1 MIRSI
6 YMNHTPAIK
15 KTFFMF
21 VLVAALIFNFS
32 AETVSASADGR
43 GKDSFPEDHLPE
55 DGAYLIINTE
65 SGLYLTA
72 GRDYYLRTSFSLSD
86 YSENKHQI
94 FTLTRQPDLT
104 YSVISSLDT
113 GFVAISRDWKSVP
126 NSLTINTKESVD
138 ARFQIVMTGDG
149 EYTISC
155 MAPDAADLVLS
166 GNRTRVEWE
175 GFDGRVSSSW
185 KLEKVSAM
193 TIELEPSKISMAAGQ
208 KKLVTPK
215 VFPAGNETEISFF
228 SSDSSVAVVNGNGLI
243 TAERNGSTV
252 ITAVLG
258 DLSATCEVEVSG
270 ITASTFYSQH
280 NISTGGWD
288 GVSLTNIRFSGK
300 LFAVEGF
307 AHNLDWMDEGCLIC
321 CYAMILN
328 NLGATLNDGYDFRTG
343 RTTNIEPDPY
353 TVALA
358 NSGNRGAEN
367 AYSRLYGD
375 PVSVQ
380 TSRLLSRFTVGTSQL
395 TLSANLG
402 RSRAMIKEALEEHP
416 EGVIVE
422 FYVNENLRHFIV
434 FTECI
439 NPDDANGRYEFIV
452 CDPAASD
459 RENGD
464 HVPFTECTSY
474 QSIGYRYY
482 NIVSIK
488 AINVLSDY
496 DNLGSMR
503 GNRICDPRI
512 M

>member
-1 MIRSI
+1 MK
-6 YMNHTPAIK
+6 YKPAFK
-15 KTFFMF
+15 KVFFIF
-21 VLVAALIFNFS
+21 VIVTALIFNYPPEILS
-32 AETVSASADGR
+32 AAKGATDEV
-43 GKDSFPEDHLPE
+43 SFPESHLPD
-55 DGAYLIINTE
+55 DGAYVIINAE

-104 YSVISSLDT
+104 YSVISSLET
-113 GFVAISRDWKSVP
+113 GFVALGRDWKSVP

-138 ARFQIVMTGDG
+138 TRFQIVMTSDG
-149 EYTISC
+149 GYTISC
-155 MAPDAADLVLS
+155 IAPDLEDLVLS
-166 GNRTRVEWE
+166 GDRTRVEWAE
-175 GFDGRVSSSW
+175 FDGRDSSSW
-185 KLEKVSAM
+185 KLEKVFAM

-208 KKLVTPK
+208 KKQLTPK
-215 VFPAGNETEISFF
+215 VFPAGNEDGITF
-228 SSDSSVAVVNGNGLI
+228 SSSNSSVAVVNGNGLI
-243 TAERNGSTV
+243 TAERNGKTV

-280 NISTGGWD
+280 NISSGGWD
-288 GVSLTNIRFSGK
+288 GESLTSIRFSGK

-380 TSRLLSRFTVGTSQL
+380 TSRLLSRFTVGTAQL

-402 RSRAMIKEALEEHP
+402 RSRAMIKEALEDHP

-422 FYVNENLRHFIV
+422 FYINENLRHFIV

-439 NPDDANGRYEFIV
+439 NPDDPNGKYEFIV
-452 CDPAASD
+452 CDSAASE
-459 RENGD
+459 REDGD

-474 QSIGYRYY
+474 KSIGYRYY

-496 DNLGSMR
+496 ENLGSMR